1 MKPRE
6 GAAAGM
12 PRPRHRR
19 LVPIVASHTQTS
31 IDTLPATSRRL
42 RGLVRLFYLR
52 EIRTRYLGS
61 STGLAWAL
69 IHPIA
74 LLGVYWF
81 VFTSVFRAVSFGP
94 YHFLPFVAVALWP
107 WLAAQEA
114 LSRATVSLASHAG
127 LIRKAAFPQEAIVYA
142 SVTATFTLHLAG
154 YVVVLVLLRLVGQPI
169 RLEGLLL
176 AVPLWIVLMIAM
188 LGVSLAL
195 AALQVFMRDVEQVL
209 VPVLMIFMY
218 LTPILYPLTLVPEAV
233 QPWVAANPFSWLVTR
248 MRDVMLDG
256 RLVLQAGDA
265 VAIVVAFSMLGG
277 GLWMFRRL
285 APHFEDFL

>member
-209 VPVLMIFMY
+209 VP
-218 LTPILYPLTLVPEAV
+218 EAV

-248 MRDVMLDG
+248 MRDTLLDG
-256 RLVLQAGDA
+256 QLALHAGDA
-265 VAIVVAFSMLGG
+265 VAIVVAFAMLGG